1 MFSKGIGSFCQDS
14 GIEVECIDLVGA
26 HAPPLIQYDSHP
38 TMAVDEDLTGWTVVI
53 EAEIGI
59 TTVSDFSIIVDGLM
73 LRSSP
78 VAFVDTLL
86 LRHADKFRVC
96 LDISELVNISLIP
109 PYTQVGARSAAFHEC
124 GPGSLFID
132 YAMRYCTSNDQEN
145 DNDGRYAADG
155 IVNTG
160 IVDRF
165 LRHHDYSH
173 SSPPVTMAREMFGD
187 HEAQRLIVRLLRYG
201 VNKLLLCKL
210 MISVSCINTRNLL
223 VTLCLSVYLTNQIQ
237 GML

>member
-1 MFSKGIGSFCQDS
+1 
-14 GIEVECIDLVGA
+14 
-26 HAPPLIQYDSHP
+26 
-38 TMAVDEDLTGWTVVI
+38 MAVDKNLIGWTAVI

-59 TTVSDFSIIVDGLM
+59 TTVSDFSMFVNGLI

-78 VAFVDTLL
+78 IAFVDTLL

-109 PYTQVGARSAAFHEC
+109 PYTQLGARSAALHEC

-145 DNDGRYAADG
+145 DHDGKYAADG
-155 IVNTG
+155 IVNTE

-201 VNKLLLCKL
+201 VNKLLLCRL
-210 MISVSCINTRNLL
+210 MISISCINTRSLL
-223 VTLCLSVYLTNQIQ
+223 VTLRLFVYFTNKVRVCFIHSCQTSSPNPNPLLI
-237 GML
+237 